1 MVIFWLL
8 FFAALVLGVLTTL
21 PLALIL
27 FVVFYALKK
36 ELWLFTAAFFAGVIL
51 DLILVR
57 TIGAS
62 SLFFVSFLFL
72 VELYGRK
79 FETATTPFVFI
90 ASFIGSILYLFFL
103 MLFGQA
109 LMLWEALVSAL
120 LAVGLFKG
128 AKYLIW

>member
-1 MVIFWLL
+1 MIFWLL
-8 FFAALVLGVLTTL
+8 LFAALVLGVLTTL
-21 PLALIL
+21 PLVLIL
-27 FVVFYALKK
+27 LVVHYAIKR
-36 ELWLFTAAFFAGVIL
+36 EVWLFTAAFFTGVIL

-90 ASFIGSILYLFFL
+90 ASFIGSILYF
-103 MLFGQA
+103 MLLGQA
-109 LMLWEALVSAL
+109 LVFWEALVSAL

-128 AKYLIW
+128 AKYLI